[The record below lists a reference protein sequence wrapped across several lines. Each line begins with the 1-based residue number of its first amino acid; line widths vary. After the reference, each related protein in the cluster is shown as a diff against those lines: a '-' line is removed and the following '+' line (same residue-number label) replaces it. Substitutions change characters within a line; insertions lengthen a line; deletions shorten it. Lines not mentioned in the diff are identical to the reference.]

1 MKKIKICK
9 HGMAQRTVFA
19 SLQRTVFV
27 ILRNQFQRTTYISCN
42 QGVFM
47 AFSMLPFLS
56 CLTQWFP
63 TAGPGPL
70 KFFASRLKIY
80 FRHHCNVF
88 IIKTHFILHR
98 FLVSK
103 TGVNFS
109 KKIQNK
115 ILFKKRIFL
124 SNKSVF
130 PEIKSKKTL

>member
-19 SLQRTVFV
+19 SFQRTVFV

-70 KFFASRLKIY
+70 KFFASRLKI
-80 FRHHCNVF
+80 FFPHHCNVF
-88 IIKTHFILHR
+88 IIKTHFMLRR
-98 FLVSK
+98 FLVSR

-109 KKIQNK
+109 KKNSKQNFFQK
-115 ILFKKRIFL
+115 TYFSFK
-124 SNKSVF
+124 
-130 PEIKSKKTL
+130 